1 MSLTDLCIKHFLL
14 SLCQIARHLG
24 IIDKM
29 QATSWMQNVQIAK
42 KKLTAVSEHTC
53 AKELVSAA
61 SGEANYES

>member
-1 MSLTDLCIKHFLL
+1 MD
-14 SLCQIARHLG
+14 A
-24 IIDKM
+24 
-29 QATSWMQNVQIAK
+29 NVQIAK